1 MSDSSYNF
9 NSAIED
15 FRSARQRASIQ
26 EVIARVMGRSNQL
39 LSYDDVAKKLRL
51 QSRTERGLKN
61 IPLDAIVGSV
71 GRYTDFTRTFLPLQD
86 SDRERWASVKAAMV
100 TGAGLPPI
108 EVYQVGDVYFV
119 LDGNHRVSIA
129 RQEGLKSIEAY
140 VTEFRTDVKLTPETK
155 LDEIIIK
162 AEYIEFLEK
171 TDLAQARPNVD
182 LSVTI
187 PGQYEKLM
195 EQIDVCKYM
204 DENETLTLQ
213 DAAANWYDTLY
224 IPLAEAIRD
233 RELLQWFPG
242 RTITD
247 LYIWISENRAALE
260 KELGWELRSD
270 VAATDLILK
279 RSVASESGS
288 WRKARTIAR
297 YTDHLFEDILIP
309 LRGQT
314 ESWDALYQGIVIAQR
329 DQARLHGLH
338 IAKTKEEAEGAE
350 AQEIKE
356 RFERVCKDAGVQGSL
371 AIDVGDI
378 TQRIIERAVVT
389 DLIIVKL
396 LNPPGSGLSVLNS
409 PFRAIIEKSSRPLI
423 TVPKGATPFKRAM
436 LAFDG
441 SDLAKEALFVTAY
454 LAEMWKTE
462 VTVFTAREEKSPQGD
477 LQDYARRYMELHE
490 VEAKYVVSEQKTPR
504 HLPDIAAEYNAD
516 LILMGSHSGNKLQQV
531 LVGSMVDITLRESSI
546 PAFIC
551 R

>member
-247 LYIWISENRAALE
+247 LYIWISENRAAL
-260 KELGWELRSD
+260 
-270 VAATDLILK
+270 
-279 RSVASESGS
+279 
-288 WRKARTIAR
+288 
-297 YTDHLFEDILIP
+297 
-309 LRGQT
+309 
-314 ESWDALYQGIVIAQR
+314 
-329 DQARLHGLH
+329 
-338 IAKTKEEAEGAE
+338 
-350 AQEIKE
+350 
-356 RFERVCKDAGVQGSL
+356 
-371 AIDVGDI
+371 
-378 TQRIIERAVVT
+378 
-389 DLIIVKL
+389 
-396 LNPPGSGLSVLNS
+396 
-409 PFRAIIEKSSRPLI
+409 
-423 TVPKGATPFKRAM
+423 
-436 LAFDG
+436 
-441 SDLAKEALFVTAY
+441 
-454 LAEMWKTE
+454 
-462 VTVFTAREEKSPQGD
+462 
-477 LQDYARRYMELHE
+477 
-490 VEAKYVVSEQKTPR
+490 
-504 HLPDIAAEYNAD
+504 
-516 LILMGSHSGNKLQQV
+516 
-531 LVGSMVDITLRESSI
+531 
-546 PAFIC
+546 
-551 R
+551 